1 MVGNIKHYNG
11 RAIREQTI
19 VNSLFC
25 MCYWE
30 EYTLLFTHRSSLF
43 NAWMRG
49 KSLKADFQSSHEAP
63 RSSLR
68 VLASN

>member
-19 VNSLFC
+19 VN
-25 MCYWE
+25 WE

-43 NAWMRG
+43 NAWVRG
-49 KSLKADFQSSHEAP
+49 KSFSRYSHKHRNKLKYISF
-63 RSSLR
+63 L
-68 VLASN
+68 

>member
-43 NAWMRG
+43 NAWIRG
-49 KSLKADFQSSHEAP
+49 KSLSRYSHKH
-63 RSSLR
+63 RKKLNGISFL
-68 VLASN
+68 

>member
-1 MVGNIKHYNG
+1 MVGNMKHYNG

-25 MCYWE
+25 MCYRE

-43 NAWMRG
+43 NAG
-49 KSLKADFQSSHEAP
+49 CEA
-63 RSSLR
+63 S
-68 VLASN
+68 VLVVIVTNIEIS

>member
-30 EYTLLFTHRSSLF
+30 EYTLLFTHHSSLF
-43 NAWMRG
+43 NAWIRG
-49 KSLKADFQSSHEAP
+49 KSPSRYSHKH
-63 RSSLR
+63 RNKLNYISFL
-68 VLASN
+68 